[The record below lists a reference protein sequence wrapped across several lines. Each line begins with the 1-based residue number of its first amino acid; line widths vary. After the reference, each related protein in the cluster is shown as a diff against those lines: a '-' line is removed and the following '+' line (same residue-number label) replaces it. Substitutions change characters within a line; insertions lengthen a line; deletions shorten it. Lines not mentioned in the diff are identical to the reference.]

1 MSRMF
6 CLLRFSAACLCFLLL
21 GYSPALA
28 DLPRWDAA
36 VQGKFVT
43 SLTADTSG
51 RVWAGTEENGVWVAS
66 GADADKG
73 WTHYGVKDGLGQDDV
88 SALVCDT
95 KGRIWAGHRSAG
107 ISVFNGQAWKSYD
120 AAHGPLGSHVFALA
134 VSPKDG
140 DVWIGTDAGL
150 TRYSAAKDTWRYYTR
165 AEHLPSDQ
173 IQALAFDAKGTLYV
187 GTQCDGLA
195 IGTPTND
202 YASWQHLI
210 GPTRPG
216 ISPSGPGFPDCRIT
230 ALLATRDGSVYAGTP
245 TGLAGSQDGGKS
257 WTYLRGKD
265 WYKKV
270 EGRTGTVPTDL
281 APAPTPTLAEDYV
294 SALAEDSAGRLW
306 IGHSAKGVE
315 VADTAQPGHALVSA
329 FTQPLTDDVRCLL
342 ASAGPSVL
350 AGGYGS
356 GLAVAPSTDPNAP
369 AWHIAAAPA
378 PAALPS
384 PAAAPTAAELKALL
398 ASVPAAAPALS
409 PGTAVYLGEDWQTQG
424 DWVGRYGHQYADL
437 CGTTS
442 PVLQPE
448 VQEPGY
454 EAFDQTGPHYKDA
467 PSIYSWIG
475 KRIIPER
482 RFLYSPTLGSRRE
495 AEVNDGSWQHDK
507 YPMTYEG
514 PDLWVTFTVPA
525 GAHRASFYFVNNDGH
540 QSPFSKR
547 NYFLEMKADKPTLA
561 EEDRAPA
568 LASARVADFY
578 HGVYKQFL
586 VMGPGTFHLKIGR
599 SYSECTKLQGVFLDK
614 IPVDFAS
621 PTFADPQP
629 IEPVYLGVVG
639 SLESVPGITP
649 RPVNKL
655 VAAHVL
661 PGSPAQAAGFLPGD
675 VLLTADGHA
684 LPDPESLPQA
694 VQLHKDGDALSFV
707 VMRGTKRLT
716 LIAILRPRPAGLGG
730 FPQGPRPLP
739 SAFAAYAPPA
749 VPPAAPGKADT
760 LTAARALWSALDTA
774 EAQGSS
780 APGLERGRVLAYRA
794 ALAAQAPPALLAN
807 WRWQLGFWSGTDH
820 ADFDAAMQKAHT
832 ASASQ

>member
-6 CLLRFSAACLCFLLL
+6 CLLRLAAVCLCGIFL
-21 GYSPALA
+21 GYGPASA

-245 TGLAGSQDGGKS
+245 TGLAGSQDGGKT

-315 VADTAQPGHALVSA
+315 VADMAQPGHALVSA
-329 FTQPLTDDVRCLL
+329 FTQPLTEDVRCLL
-342 ASAGPSVL
+342 ASVGPLVL

-356 GLAVAPSTDPNAP
+356 GLVLAPSTDPNAS
-369 AWHIAAAPA
+369 AWHVAAAPA

-384 PAAAPTAAELKALL
+384 PAAPPTAAELRAMLP
-398 ASVPAAAPALS
+398 SVSAAAPV
-409 PGTAVYLGEDWQTQG
+409 PGTATYLGDDWQTQG
-424 DWVGRYGHQYADL
+424 DWVGHYGHQYAKL
-437 CGTTS
+437 CGISGSFEET
-442 PVLQPE
+442 
-448 VQEPGY
+448 GY
-454 EAFDQTGPHYKDA
+454 HAFERTGPHYKEF
-467 PSIYSWIG
+467 PSVYANTAELIT
-475 KRIIPER
+475 PEQRTLYVPSLGFR
-482 RFLYSPTLGSRRE
+482 RQ
-495 AEVNDGSWQHDK
+495 AEVNDGSWRTDK
-507 YPMTYEG
+507 YSDNFEG

-525 GAHRASFYFVNNDGH
+525 GVQRASFYFVNNDGH
-540 QSPFSKR
+540 QSPYSKR

-561 EEDRAPA
+561 EEDRASA
-568 LASARVADFY
+568 LASARVADY
-578 HGVYKQFL
+578 YRGVYKQFL
-586 VMGPGTFHLKIGR
+586 VIGPGTFHLKIGR
-599 SYSECTKLQGVFLDK
+599 SYSSCTKLNGIFLDK
-614 IPVDFAS
+614 VPAELAS
-621 PTFADPQP
+621 PTSAAPP
-629 IEPVYLGVVG
+629 PSGPVYLGVMNA
-639 SLESVPGITP
+639 LETVQGIAGGA
-649 RPVNKL
+649 VNKL
-655 VAAHVL
+655 VAVRVL
-661 PGSPAQAAGFLPGD
+661 PGSPAQAAGVEAGD
-675 VLLTADGHA
+675 ILLSAGGQI
-684 LPDPESLPQA
+684 LPDPQSLIQII
-694 VQLHKDGDALSFV
+694 QSHKDGEALSIV
-707 VMRGTKRLT
+707 VQRGTKILT
-716 LIAILRPRPAGLGG
+716 LIAILRPQPAGSEE

-739 SAFAAYAPPA
+739 PAFAAYAPPA
-749 VPPAAPGKADT
+749 VPPAASGEVET
-760 LTAARALWSALDTA
+760 LSAARALWSALDTA

-780 APGLERGRVLAYRA
+780 AAGLERGRVLAYRA

>member
-1 MSRMF
+1 MTRKF
-6 CLLRFSAACLCFLLL
+6 CLLRLPAACLCLLFL
-21 GYSPALA
+21 GYGAALA
-28 DLPRWDAA
+28 DLPRWDTAA
-36 VQGKFVT
+36 QGKFVT
-43 SLTADTSG
+43 SLVADAQG
-51 RVWAGTEENGVWVAS
+51 RVWAGTEENGVWAAS
-66 GADADKG
+66 GTDPDTG
-73 WTHYGVKDGLGQDDV
+73 WTHYGRKDGLGEDDV
-88 SALVCDT
+88 SALACDG
-95 KGRIWAGHRSAG
+95 KGRIWTGHRSAG
-107 ISVFNGQAWKSYD
+107 VSVFSGQTWKNYD

-140 DVWIGTDAGL
+140 DVWMGTEAGL
-150 TRYSAAKDTWRYYTR
+150 TRYSPTKDTWQYYTR
-165 AEHLPSDQ
+165 ANHLPSDQ

-195 IGTPTND
+195 IGSPAND

-216 ISPSGPGFPDCRIT
+216 FSPSGPGFPDCRIT
-230 ALLATRDGSVYAGTP
+230 ALLAARDGSVYAGTP
-245 TGLAGSQDGGKS
+245 TGLAGSQDGGKT
-257 WTYLRGKD
+257 WTYLRGKN

-281 APAPTPTLAEDYV
+281 APAPAPTLAEDYV

-306 IGHSAKGVE
+306 IGHSAQGVE
-315 VADTAQPGHALVSA
+315 AVDTAQAGHAPVGIFA
-329 FTQPLTDDVRCLL
+329 QPLTEDVRCLL
-342 ASAGPSVL
+342 APTGPMVL
-350 AGGYGS
+350 VGGYGS
-356 GLAVAPSTDPNAP
+356 GLAAAPSTDPNAP
-369 AWHIAAAPA
+369 VWHVSAAGT

-384 PAAAPTAAELKALL
+384 PAAAPTAVDLKALL
-398 ASVPAAAPALS
+398 AAVPAAAPVLS
-409 PGTAVYLGEDWQTQG
+409 PGAAVYLGDDWQTQG
-424 DWVGRYGHQYADL
+424 EWVGHYGHQYADL

-454 EAFDQTGPHYKDA
+454 ESLDQAGPHYKDA

-475 KRIIPER
+475 KQITPER
-482 RFLYSPTLGSRRE
+482 RFLYSPALGFRRE

-547 NYFLEMKADKPTLA
+547 NYFLEMKADKPTLV

-586 VMGPGTFHLKIGR
+586 VMGPATFHLKIGR

-614 IPVDFAS
+614 VPAEFAS
-621 PTFADPQP
+621 STDASPLP
-629 IEPVYLGVVG
+629 IEPVYLGLVG

-661 PGSPAQAAGFLPGD
+661 PGSPAQAAGFHPGD

-684 LPDPESLPQA
+684 LPDPESLPQT

-749 VPPAAPGKADT
+749 VPPPAPGEAET
-760 LTAARALWSALDTA
+760 LTAARVLWSALDTA
-774 EAQGSS
+774 AGRTGAETGQT
-780 APGLERGRVLAYRA
+780 RGRILAYRA
-794 ALAAQAPPALLAN
+794 ALASQAPPALLAN
-807 WRWQLGFWSGTDH
+807 WRWQLCLWPDADH
-820 ADFDAAMQKAHT
+820 ADFDAAMSKAH
-832 ASASQ
+832 AAPAPP